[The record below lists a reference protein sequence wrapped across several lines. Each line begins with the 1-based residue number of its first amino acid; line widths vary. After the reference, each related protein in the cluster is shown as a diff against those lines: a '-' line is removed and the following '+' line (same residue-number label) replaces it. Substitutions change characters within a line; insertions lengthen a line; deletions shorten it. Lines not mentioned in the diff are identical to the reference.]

1 MKPNRRR
8 EEPRADAPGLPARRA
23 ALTMLHG
30 VLGLGRPLERQY
42 GVLGGLQP
50 SDRGLAQAIALA
62 ALRRVTA
69 LDAAIDSA
77 TPQPLPRDA
86 KARMVLRLA
95 LAQAWALGTPPH
107 AIVATALPLLAGGPR
122 RLAHAVLSRVLSE
135 HAEPP
140 AARLPEPWASRWAD
154 RYGEAARDAIAAELE
169 REPPLDLALC
179 SPAETSVWAE
189 RLGGVSLAPGHVRL
203 PADRAHGR
211 GALEALPGFAVGA
224 WWVQDLAA
232 SLPARLLGPGPGR
245 VLDLCAAPGGKT
257 LQLAAA
263 GWEVTALD
271 LSARRLELLAAN
283 LARTG
288 LSATAVTADALAWEP
303 PEPFDAVLIDAPCS
317 ATGIAR
323 RHPDVLYLKATPDLA
338 PLVATQAALAARAA
352 GWLRPGG
359 TLVYAVCSLEPEEGE
374 AQAGALSREPG
385 LVPIPIAPDE
395 LPASLTPT
403 AEGWLRTRP
412 DQLPGGLDGFFG
424 ARFRRA

>member
-1 MKPNRRR
+1 
-8 EEPRADAPGLPARRA
+8 
-23 ALTMLHG
+23 MLHG
-30 VLGLGRPLERQY
+30 VLGLGRPLEQQY
-42 GVLGGLQP
+42 GVLGGLPP
-50 SDRGLAQAIALA
+50 SDRALAQAIALA
-62 ALRRVTA
+62 TLRRVTT
-69 LDAAIDSA
+69 LDAAINAA
-77 TPQPLPRDA
+77 TPQPLPPDA

-95 LAQAWALGTPPH
+95 LAQAWALATPPH

-122 RLAHAVLSRVLSE
+122 RLAHAVLSRVLRE
-135 HAEPP
+135 HAKPP
-140 AARLPEPWASRWAD
+140 APRLPEPWATRWVG
-154 RYGEAARDAIAAELE
+154 RYGEPVRDAIAAELQ
-169 REPPLDLALC
+169 REPPLDLALRHP
-179 SPAETSVWAE
+179 SETAAWAE

-211 GALEALPGFAVGA
+211 GALEALPGFADGA
-224 WWVQDLAA
+224 WWVQDFAA
-232 SLPARLLGPGPGR
+232 SIPARLLGPGSGR

-271 LSARRLELLAAN
+271 ISARRLEMLAAN

-288 LSATAVTADALAWEP
+288 LSATAVTADALAWQP

-323 RHPDVLYLKATPDLA
+323 RHPDVLHLKATRDLA
-338 PLVATQAALAARAA
+338 PLVATQSALAARAA
-352 GWLRPGG
+352 AWLRPGG

-374 AQAGALSREPG
+374 AQATELARTPG
-385 LVPIPIAPDE
+385 LTAAPIGKHE
-395 LPASLTPT
+395 LAAGLTPT

-412 DQLPGGLDGFFG
+412 DQLPGGLDGFFA